1 MERLAGE
8 LARGGARIGVLA
20 QRPPLANFH
29 GVTWV
34 NAGTRLDRYAHDL
47 YANLRALDR
56 IGASWLLVQEIPADE
71 RWDAVRDRLTR
82 AAAGTATDP
91 GELP

>member
-1 MERLAGE
+1 M
-8 LARGGARIGVLA
+8 
-20 QRPPLANFH
+20 
-29 GVTWV
+29 

-47 YANLRALDR
+47 YANLRTLDK
-56 IGASWLLVQEIPADE
+56 IGASCLLVQEIPADE